1 MFGLCLCYI
10 GLWKWFKYFNT
21 ELGKPFLYRPQFHA
35 CGATYMELRYFCN
48 CRNWGVLHEPWEKK
62 YIAVSIQVS
71 VYILLHT
78 VMYLRIVIPASC
90 CNNNSSFYEWT
101 SFKACLLGI
110 TLTQKKCYLPV
121 YLHALMAAEEW
132 EAGEKS
138 ETVSGL
144 IIVSFT
150 QRKKQHGEK
159 KRWEGDVRTRFP
171 CWMSRSHLLPGWQSP
186 TILTQCV

>member
-1 MFGLCLCYI
+1 MHVVQHIWNCAISVIAG
-10 GLWKWFKYFNT
+10 T
-21 ELGKPFLYRPQFHA
+21 EGSCTNLEK
-35 CGATYMELRYFCN
+35 
-48 CRNWGVLHEPWEKK
+48 KK